1 MSVASIG
8 NGAKELLDEVATGK
22 ITGEEEAFSHTDLVD
37 FQANLDGA
45 KKAYDVL
52 RPLVSDEDLLAE
64 LDAAFAAV
72 QQQLDDAPRRRHL
85 RVLRHRDRGA
95 AARAGPGRRRPRR
108 AAVAADRG
116 GRLTVAEQRG
126 LSRRHLIA
134 GAGVLGAAGV
144 AGALAVE
151 AAADGG
157 GPDRRRVDFH
167 GAHQAGIA
175 TPVQG
180 HLHFASYDVTT
191 TDRAALVALLQD
203 WTAAAREMTA
213 DRRVGGSGARAGW
226 LPRRTP
232 ARRSASTPPTSPS
245 RSASGRACSTTGSAW
260 PRAGRSAG
268 RPAGVPRRHARPG
281 AVRRRP
287 RGAGLLRRPA
297 GRGARGA
304 QPDPDRRRPGRGAVG
319 PARLRQGLG
328 HRDRRPDA
336 AQPVRLQGRHRQ
348 HPRRRHRRAAPS
360 TSGRDRSDGSAWMAG
375 GSYLVA
381 RRIRMTIETWDRT
394 SLDEQETVIGRTK
407 DVGAP
412 LGQARERATVRPAE
426 LPATSHVRLAHPS
439 LHGGARLLR
448 RGYNFVDGSDG
459 LGHLDAGLFFLAYQR
474 DPRRGFVPIQTELAR
489 HDAMNEYVRHTGS
502 SLWAVPPGVGP
513 DGWWGETLLG

>member
-1 MSVASIG
+1 M
-8 NGAKELLDEVATGK
+8 
-22 ITGEEEAFSHTDLVD
+22 
-37 FQANLDGA
+37 
-45 KKAYDVL
+45 
-52 RPLVSDEDLLAE
+52 
-64 LDAAFAAV
+64 
-72 QQQLDDAPRRRHL
+72 
-85 RVLRHRDRGA
+85 
-95 AARAGPGRRRPRR
+95 
-108 AAVAADRG
+108 
-116 GRLTVAEQRG
+116 AEQRG

-144 AGALAVE
+144 AGALAVD
-151 AAADGG
+151 AAADDG
-157 GPDRRRVDFH
+157 GPDRRLVDFH

-213 DRRVGGSGARAGW
+213 DRRVGGNGSHSRLAPPSDTGEAVGLDAANLTLTVGFGPGLFDDRFGLAGDRPAALAD
-226 LPRRTP
+226 LPAFPGDTLDP
-232 ARRSASTPPTSPS
+232 ALCGGDLAVQACSDDPQVAVHAVRNLTRIA
-245 RSASGRACSTTGSAW
+245 AGRA
-260 PRAGRSAG
+260 
-268 RPAGVPRRHARPG
+268 
-281 AVRRRP
+281 AVRWAQLGFGKASATETAGPTP
-287 RGAGLLRRPA
+287 RNLFGFKDGTANI
-297 GRGARGA
+297 
-304 QPDPDRRRPGRGAVG
+304 
-319 PARLRQGLG
+319 LG
-328 HRDRRPDA
+328 DDA
-336 AQPVRLQGRHRQ
+336 DALAEHVWAH
-348 HPRRRHRRAAPS
+348 
-360 TSGRDRSDGSAWMAG
+360 RSDGSDWMAG
-375 GSYLVA
+375 GSYLVG

-412 LGQARERATVRPAE
+412 LGSARERATVRPAD

-513 DGWWGETLLG
+513 GGWWGETLLG

>member
-1 MSVASIG
+1 M
-8 NGAKELLDEVATGK
+8 
-22 ITGEEEAFSHTDLVD
+22 
-37 FQANLDGA
+37 
-45 KKAYDVL
+45 
-52 RPLVSDEDLLAE
+52 
-64 LDAAFAAV
+64 
-72 QQQLDDAPRRRHL
+72 
-85 RVLRHRDRGA
+85 
-95 AARAGPGRRRPRR
+95 
-108 AAVAADRG
+108 
-116 GRLTVAEQRG
+116 AEQRG

-203 WTAAAREMTA
+203 WTAAARAMTA
-213 DRRVGGSGARAGW
+213 DRRVGGSGAQSRLAPPSDTGEAVGLDAANLTLTVGFGPGVFDDRFGLAGDRPAALAD
-226 LPRRTP
+226 LPAFPGDTLDP
-232 ARRSASTPPTSPS
+232 ALCGGDLAVQACSDDPQVAVHAVRNLTRIA
-245 RSASGRACSTTGSAW
+245 AGRAAVRWAQLGFGKASATE
-260 PRAGRSAG
+260 SAG
-268 RPAGVPRRHARPG
+268 PTPRNLFGFKDGTANI
-281 AVRRRP
+281 
-287 RGAGLLRRPA
+287 
-297 GRGARGA
+297 
-304 QPDPDRRRPGRGAVG
+304 
-319 PARLRQGLG
+319 LG
-328 HRDRRPDA
+328 DDA
-336 AQPVRLQGRHRQ
+336 DALTEHVWAH
-348 HPRRRHRRAAPS
+348 
-360 TSGRDRSDGSAWMAG
+360 RSDGSGWMGG

-412 LGQARERATVRPAE
+412 LGRARERATVRPAE

-439 LHGGARLLR
+439 QHGGARLLR

-513 DGWWGETLLG
+513 GGWWGDTLLG

>member
-1 MSVASIG
+1 
-8 NGAKELLDEVATGK
+8 
-22 ITGEEEAFSHTDLVD
+22 
-37 FQANLDGA
+37 
-45 KKAYDVL
+45 
-52 RPLVSDEDLLAE
+52 
-64 LDAAFAAV
+64 
-72 QQQLDDAPRRRHL
+72 
-85 RVLRHRDRGA
+85 
-95 AARAGPGRRRPRR
+95 
-108 AAVAADRG
+108 
-116 GRLTVAEQRG
+116 VAEQRG

-151 AAADGG
+151 AAADDG
-157 GPDRRRVDFH
+157 GPDRRLVDFH

-191 TDRAALVALLQD
+191 ADRAALVALLQD
-203 WTAAAREMTA
+203 WTAAAREMTD
-213 DRRVGGSGARAGW
+213 DRRVGGSG
-226 LPRRTP
+226 
-232 ARRSASTPPTSPS
+232 SPS
-245 RSASGRACSTTGSAW
+245 RLAPPSDTGEAVGLDAANLTLTVGFGPGLFDDRFGLGSSRPAPLADLPAFPGDTLDPALCGGDLAVQACSDDPQVAVHAVRNLTRIAAGRAAVRWAQLGFGKASATE
-260 PRAGRSAG
+260 SAG
-268 RPAGVPRRHARPG
+268 PTPRNLFGFKDGTANI
-281 AVRRRP
+281 
-287 RGAGLLRRPA
+287 
-297 GRGARGA
+297 
-304 QPDPDRRRPGRGAVG
+304 
-319 PARLRQGLG
+319 LG
-328 HRDRRPDA
+328 DDA
-336 AQPVRLQGRHRQ
+336 DALTEHVWAH
-348 HPRRRHRRAAPS
+348 
-360 TSGRDRSDGSAWMAG
+360 RSDGSDWMAG

-412 LGQARERATVRPAE
+412 LGRARERATVRPAE

-474 DPRRGFVPIQTELAR
+474 DPRRAFVPIQTELAR

-513 DGWWGETLLG
+513 GGWWGETLLG

>member
-1 MSVASIG
+1 M
-8 NGAKELLDEVATGK
+8 
-22 ITGEEEAFSHTDLVD
+22 
-37 FQANLDGA
+37 
-45 KKAYDVL
+45 
-52 RPLVSDEDLLAE
+52 
-64 LDAAFAAV
+64 
-72 QQQLDDAPRRRHL
+72 
-85 RVLRHRDRGA
+85 
-95 AARAGPGRRRPRR
+95 
-108 AAVAADRG
+108 
-116 GRLTVAEQRG
+116 AEQRG

-144 AGALAVE
+144 AGALAVD
-151 AAADGG
+151 AAATDG
-157 GPDRRRVDFH
+157 GPDRRQVDFH

-213 DRRVGGSGARAGW
+213 DRRVGGTGAQSRLAPPSDTGEAVGLDAANLTLTVGFGPGLFDDRFGLAASRPAALAD
-226 LPRRTP
+226 LPAFPGDTLDP
-232 ARRSASTPPTSPS
+232 ALCGGDLAVQACSDDPQVAVHAVRNLTRIA
-245 RSASGRACSTTGSAW
+245 AGRA
-260 PRAGRSAG
+260 
-268 RPAGVPRRHARPG
+268 
-281 AVRRRP
+281 AVRWAQLGFGKASATETAGPTP
-287 RGAGLLRRPA
+287 RNLFGFKDGTANILGDDTDALREHVWA
-297 GRGARGA
+297 
-304 QPDPDRRRPGRGAVG
+304 
-319 PARLRQGLG
+319 
-328 HRDRRPDA
+328 
-336 AQPVRLQGRHRQ
+336 
-348 HPRRRHRRAAPS
+348 
-360 TSGRDRSDGSAWMAG
+360 DRSDGSAWMAG

-394 SLDEQETVIGRTK
+394 SLAEQETVIGRTK

-412 LGQARERATVRPAE
+412 LGRARERATVRPAE
-426 LPATSHVRLAHPS
+426 LPAASHVRLAHPS

-489 HDAMNEYVRHTGS
+489 HDAMNEYLRHTGS
-502 SLWAVPPGVGP
+502 SLWAVPPGVGS

>member
-1 MSVASIG
+1 
-8 NGAKELLDEVATGK
+8 
-22 ITGEEEAFSHTDLVD
+22 
-37 FQANLDGA
+37 
-45 KKAYDVL
+45 
-52 RPLVSDEDLLAE
+52 
-64 LDAAFAAV
+64 
-72 QQQLDDAPRRRHL
+72 
-85 RVLRHRDRGA
+85 
-95 AARAGPGRRRPRR
+95 
-108 AAVAADRG
+108 
-116 GRLTVAEQRG
+116 VAEQRG

-144 AGALAVE
+144 AGALAVD
-151 AAADGG
+151 AAATDG
-157 GPDRRRVDFH
+157 GPDGRRVDFH

-213 DRRVGGSGARAGW
+213 DRRVGGSGAQSRLAPPSDTGEAVGLDAANLTLTVGFGPGLFDDRFGLAASRPAALAD
-226 LPRRTP
+226 LPAFPGDTLDP
-232 ARRSASTPPTSPS
+232 ALCGGDLAVQACSDDPQVAVHAVRNLTRIA
-245 RSASGRACSTTGSAW
+245 AGRAAVRWAQLGFGKASATETTGPT
-260 PRAGRSAG
+260 PRNLFGFKDGTANVLGDDTDA
-268 RPAGVPRRHARPG
+268 
-281 AVRRRP
+281 
-287 RGAGLLRRPA
+287 LREHVWA
-297 GRGARGA
+297 
-304 QPDPDRRRPGRGAVG
+304 
-319 PARLRQGLG
+319 
-328 HRDRRPDA
+328 
-336 AQPVRLQGRHRQ
+336 
-348 HPRRRHRRAAPS
+348 
-360 TSGRDRSDGSAWMAG
+360 DRSDGSTWMAG

-394 SLDEQETVIGRTK
+394 SLAEQETVIGRSK

-412 LGQARERATVRPAE
+412 LGRARERATVRPAE
-426 LPATSHVRLAHPS
+426 LPAASHVRLAHPS

-513 DGWWGETLLG
+513 GGWWGETLLG